1 MQDAY
6 VSEAGEYYGSWKMIG
21 YTMNSTTNFMFSEN
35 GEDDG
40 AVATASSTAL
50 GQAAATWHAQ
60 SKAALNDCEAESVW
74 QLTVAKNSSAGGGA
88 VYGANVTGGAGADCA
103 LLTPSFAKLSA
114 STVRDVE

>member
-6 VSEAGEYYGSWKMIG
+6 VSEAGEFYGSWKMIG
-21 YTMNSTTNFMFSEN
+21 YTMNSTTNFMFSED
-35 GEDDG
+35 GENDG
-40 AVATASSTAL
+40 AVATATSAKL
-50 GQAAATWHAQ
+50 DAATATWNAQ

-114 STVRDVE
+114 STVGDVE